1 MLPQDIIFLEDAS
14 FNPDERIEQWL
25 IYDEEK
31 SEVNFSETGYISEV
45 SGKIGQLVIANFGEG
60 KRFNSIPK
68 AIVTANEY
76 KLGDTY
82 LMGGVVGEPPYWS
95 YRIDGVEKPGG
106 ATDGNTFKIYISG
119 KVTSVNQ
126 VVEVLAYAD
135 STRTV
140 LMGEA
145 KVKVVE

>member
-1 MLPQDIIFLEDAS
+1 M
-14 FNPDERIEQWL
+14 
-25 IYDEEK
+25 
-31 SEVNFSETGYISEV
+31 ETR
-45 SGKIGQLVIANFGEG
+45 L
-60 KRFNSIPK
+60 
-68 AIVTANEY
+68 
-76 KLGDTY
+76 
-82 LMGGVVGEPPYWS
+82 
-95 YRIDGVEKPGG
+95 
-106 ATDGNTFKIYISG
+106 KIYISG